1 MKIRR
6 NYKLT
11 FATTVFLMTA
21 SQLNLAQ
28 AADYP
33 DSSQAAPPA
42 YNPSYQGYPPL
53 ASQDYG
59 STDNLTP
66 GYTQPNYGGRNYRR
80 GSSSPW
86 GGRGPGFSGP
96 WDGGRGGSMPWDSG
110 RGGSSMP
117 WDSGRGGSGPS
128 FSGPWD
134 SGRGNSM
141 PWDSG
146 RGGSGPGFSG
156 PWDSGRGN
164 SMPW

>member
-1 MKIRR
+1 MKIRT

-11 FATTVFLMTA
+11 FATTVFLMAA

-33 DSSQAAPPA
+33 DSSQAAQPG
-42 YNPSYQGYPPL
+42 YNPGYQGYPPQT
-53 ASQDYG
+53 SQDYG

-66 GYTQPNYGGRNYRR
+66 GYTQPYYGGRNYRR
-80 GSSSPW
+80 GSNSPW
-86 GGRGPGFSGP
+86 GGSGPGFSGP
-96 WDGGRGGSMPWDSG
+96 WDGGRGGSSMPWDSG
-110 RGGSSMP
+110 RGGSGPSFSGPWDGGRGNSMP

-141 PWDSG
+141 PW
-146 RGGSGPGFSG
+146 
-156 PWDSGRGN
+156 
-164 SMPW
+164 

>member
-1 MKIRR
+1 MKIRT

-11 FATTVFLMTA
+11 FATTVFLMAA

-33 DSSQAAPPA
+33 SSSQAAPPA
-42 YNPSYQGYPPL
+42 YNPSYQDYPPL

-66 GYTQPNYGGRNYRR
+66 GYTQPYYGGRNYRR

-86 GGRGPGFSGP
+86 GGSGPGFSGP
-96 WDGGRGGSMPWDSG
+96 WDGG

-128 FSGPWD
+128 FSGPWN

-146 RGGSGPGFSG
+146 RGGRGGSGPSFSG